1 MNIELRAIKLF
12 IMKRVIAHLQLMRP
26 ANIVTAIADIM
37 AGFAASGVAIQV
49 FSFDDGYTV
58 TPQLN
63 ALLWLILSTIGLYG
77 GGVVFNDVFDAELDR
92 VERPE
97 RAIPSGK
104 ASVAS
109 ASFLGAGLLILGI
122 VAAWQVSVI
131 SSIIALIT
139 AGLAILYDAWGKHQ
153 LLFGPINMGLCRG
166 ANLLLG
172 VSVLSEAL
180 AEVWFIAVLPVIYIA
195 AITMISRGEVH
206 GGNRK
211 ALQGGVAM
219 YSVVIGAI
227 LVLSFLT
234 PNPWWQVVI
243 FLVLFAYLIF
253 PPLFK
258 ALRTQKPQLIGKA
271 VKAGVLSLI
280 VMDACLATAFAGWQY
295 GLLVLLLLPV
305 SLGIARSFAVT

>member
-1 MNIELRAIKLF
+1 
-12 IMKRVIAHLQLMRP
+12 MKKIIAHLQLMRP

-37 AGFAASGVAIQV
+37 AGFAASGVIIQV
-49 FSFDDGYTV
+49 FNFNDGHII
-58 TPQLN
+58 TPFFSD
-63 ALLWLILSTIGLYG
+63 LLWLILSTIGLYG

-104 ASVAS
+104 ASVMS
-109 ASFLGAGLLILGI
+109 ASFLGAGMLILGI

-139 AGLAILYDAWGKHQ
+139 AALAVLYDAWGKHQ

-172 VSVLSEAL
+172 VSVIPEAI
-180 AEVWFIAVLPVIYIA
+180 AQVWFIAVLPVIYIA

-206 GGNRK
+206 GGNRR
-211 ALQGGVAM
+211 ALQGGIVM
-219 YSVVIGAI
+219 YSLVIGGI

-234 PNPWWQVVI
+234 PNPWWQAVI
-243 FLVLFAYLIF
+243 FLALFAYLIY
-253 PPLFK
+253 PPLVR
-258 ALRTQKPQLIGKA
+258 ALTTQKPRFIGKA

-280 VMDACLATAFAGWQY
+280 VMDASLATAFAGWEF
-295 GLLVLLLLPV
+295 GILILLLLPV
-305 SLGIARSFAVT
+305 SLAIARSFAVT